1 MPIGEEQKG
10 LYTVRLN
17 GKNVAALNEP
27 PVSEIPML
35 KSAHYA
41 AINLL
46 FNNGHSKRAIARL
59 TSHDRK
65 TVDKVL
71 RAQAPAVAQRRIRK
85 HKLDAFRT
93 PWSNNSG
100 QDA

>member
-1 MPIGEEQKG
+1 
-10 LYTVRLN
+10 
-17 GKNVAALNEP
+17 
-27 PVSEIPML
+27 ML

-41 AINLL
+41 VINLL

-71 RAQAPAVAQRRIRK
+71 RAEAPAVAQRRIRK
-85 HKLDAFRT
+85 HKLDAFPHAPGATT
-93 PWSNNSG
+93 PVRMRDVRPIAQLLNIFRIRWLKTNGSTVC
-100 QDA
+100 ARV